1 MPKRVIHGEGIWRS
15 DKLARVEPSW
25 VRAEYANLIPLALAN
40 GVFESNPRRIWSEV
54 YSYNRNDI
62 SVQDVETVI
71 LPALVG
77 VGLLFCWKDEDG
89 KGWGYWP
96 GIEKPGRLPGQ
107 SRRGRNEAV
116 GPEPPAEEL
125 RKFLESNGIHK
136 LPGFGFGLGLGS
148 GSGLGKG
155 SGITSSEAGAS
166 NKAKKTI
173 TQSGQETNLEAVKP
187 LATLLAQRI
196 LENNHKSELSKETL
210 RERRIEV
217 WTIDLEKM
225 VRLDGWTN
233 DEIRQVIEFTQNDS
247 FWRSNILSAAKLRE
261 KRDQLRLKMQEQQGR
276 EQGGTRGAPNPRG
289 SNSGASKR
297 PGPFIPA
304 ALRKPIPAAPNALR
318 RTRED

>member
-40 GVFESNPRRIWSEV
+40 GVFECNPRRVWSEV
-54 YSYNRNDI
+54 YSYNRPDI
-62 SVQDVETVI
+62 AVQDVETII

-96 GIEKPGRLPGQ
+96 GIEKPGRLPGK

-116 GPEPPAEEL
+116 GPEPPVEEL

-136 LPGFGFGLGLGS
+136 LPGFGSGFGS
-148 GSGLGKG
+148 GFGKG

-166 NKAKKTI
+166 DEAKKPI
-173 TQSGQETNLEAVKP
+173 TQSGRETLLDAVRP

-196 LENNHKSELSKETL
+196 LENNPKSELRDEKL
-210 RERRIEV
+210 RERRIKA

-233 DEIRQVIEFTQNDS
+233 DEIRQVIEFTQNDP
-247 FWRSNILSAAKLRE
+247 FWRANILSAGKLRE
-261 KRDQLRLKMQEQQGR
+261 QRDRLRLKMQKQKKGAVSRAEQR
-276 EQGGTRGAPNPRG
+276 TATN
-289 SNSGASKR
+289 
-297 PGPFIPA
+297 
-304 ALRKPIPAAPNALR
+304 LRNLGLAQN
-318 RTRED
+318 

>member
-15 DKLARVEPSW
+15 DKLARVEPTW

-40 GVFESNPRRIWSEV
+40 GVFECNPRRVWSEV
-54 YSYNRNDI
+54 YSYNRADI
-62 SVQDVETVI
+62 AVQDVETII

-96 GIEKPGRLPGQ
+96 GIEKPGRLPGK

-136 LPGFGFGLGLGS
+136 LPGFGFGSGLGS
-148 GSGLGKG
+148 G
-155 SGITSSEAGAS
+155 IPSSEAPAS
-166 NKAKKTI
+166 DKAKNPI
-173 TQSGQETNLEAVKP
+173 TQSGQETNLEAVRS

-196 LENNHKSELSKETL
+196 LKNNPKSELRDEKL
-210 RERRIEV
+210 RERRIKA

-225 VRLDGWTN
+225 VRLDKWTV
-233 DEIRQVIEFTQNDS
+233 DEIRDLIEFAESDE
-247 FWRSNILSAAKLRE
+247 FWRANILSAGKLRE
-261 KRDQLRLKMQEQQGR
+261 KRDQLKLKMEQQGGIR
-276 EQGGTRGAPNPRG
+276 GTPNPRG
-289 SNSGASKR
+289 SNSGASRTAGPHKPKALSR
-297 PGPFIPA
+297 PVPA
-304 ALRKPIPAAPNALR
+304 GPNAL
-318 RTRED
+318 TSPREG